1 MVTVPSI
8 SVLTTMYGV
17 EPYVDEFY
25 RRTRVALEKVSDDY
39 EILFVDDGSPDNSKQ
54 RVLELIEEDPKV
66 RLVELSRN
74 FGQHKAIMAGLAH
87 VRGDRVFL
95 IDADLEEDPA
105 LLEEFHAIMEESDEV
120 DLVYGYMAKRPGPF
134 FARVSGAVFY
144 RLMNLMADIPI
155 PENPMAARLMTR
167 SYVDALLQFRESH
180 VWLAGIM
187 ALSGFRQ
194 IGVPCEKTH
203 KGSSSYSLSR
213 KVTLALDALISFTN
227 KPLTFVAGS
236 GILICGASL
245 TIAVYLFARALS
257 SEAEI
262 AGWMLVLASVWFL
275 GGLILSAIGLVGF
288 YVGRIFLQVKQRPNA
303 IVRKIYN

>member
-1 MVTVPSI
+1 
-8 SVLTTMYGV
+8 
-17 EPYVDEFY
+17 
-25 RRTRVALEKVSDDY
+25 
-39 EILFVDDGSPDNSKQ
+39 
-54 RVLELIEEDPKV
+54 
-66 RLVELSRN
+66 
-74 FGQHKAIMAGLAH
+74 
-87 VRGDRVFL
+87 
-95 IDADLEEDPA
+95 
-105 LLEEFHAIMEESDEV
+105 
-120 DLVYGYMAKRPGPF
+120 MAKRPVPI

-144 RLMNLMADIPI
+144 RLMNLMSDLPI

-213 KVTLALDALISFTN
+213 KITLALDALISFTN

-236 GILICGASL
+236 GILISVASL
-245 TIAVYLFARALS
+245 AIAVYLFSRALS
-257 SEAEI
+257 SDAEI

-303 IVRKIYN
+303 IIRKIYN

>member
-1 MVTVPSI
+1 MTVPSI
-8 SVLTTMYGV
+8 SVLTTMFGV

-39 EILFVDDGSPDNSKQ
+39 EIVFVDDGSPDNSKQ
-54 RVLELIEEDPKV
+54 RVLKLIEEDPKV
-66 RLVELSRN
+66 RLIELSRN

-105 LLEEFHAIMEESDEV
+105 LLEEFHTIMEESDEV
-120 DLVYGYMAKRPGPF
+120 DLVYGYMEKRPGPI
-134 FARVSGAVFY
+134 FARLSGAVFY
-144 RLMNLMADIPI
+144 RLMNLMSDLPI
-155 PENPMAARLMTR
+155 PKNPMAARLMTR

-187 ALSGFRQ
+187 ALSGYKQ

-203 KGSSSYSLSR
+203 KGSSSYTLSR
-213 KVTLALDALISFTN
+213 KITLALDALISFTN

-236 GILICGASL
+236 GILMSVASL
-245 TIAVYLFARALS
+245 AISVYLFSRALS
-257 SEAEI
+257 SDAEI